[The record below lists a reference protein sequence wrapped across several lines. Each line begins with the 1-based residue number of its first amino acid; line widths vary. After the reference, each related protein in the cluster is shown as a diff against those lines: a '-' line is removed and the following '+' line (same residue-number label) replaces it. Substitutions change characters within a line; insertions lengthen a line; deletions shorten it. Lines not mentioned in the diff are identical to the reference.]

1 MPQQYN
7 TVHIFGYGET
17 QIIGEGY
24 NKKTATSGL
33 TKVQA
38 VVDDVWSKKPQ
49 DSDAS
54 QDYRAINIFDGM
66 FSDYQPNTGT
76 GYRTPFAELDA
87 NAIQELVDEVYAAV
101 PDVQPQ
107 P

>member
-38 VVDDVWSKKPQ
+38 VVDNVWSKKPA
-49 DSDAS
+49 DSTAS
-54 QDYRAINIFDGM
+54 ETYRAINIFNGM
-66 FSDYQPNTGT
+66 FSDYQPNTGD
-76 GYRTPFAELDA
+76 GYRTPFDELDA
-87 NAIQELVDEVYAAV
+87 TLIQELVDEVYAAI
-101 PDVQPQ
+101 PDQP
-107 P
+107 

>member
-1 MPQQYN
+1 MAQAYN

-38 VVDDVWSKKPQ
+38 VIDNVWSKKPA
-49 DSDAS
+49 DSTAS
-54 QDYRAINIFDGM
+54 QAYRAINIFHSM
-66 FSDYQPNTGT
+66 FADYQPEQNKGF
-76 GYRTPFAELDA
+76 RVEFSELDA
-87 NAIQELVDEVYAAV
+87 TLIQELVDEVYAAV
-101 PDVQPQ
+101 PDAPDA
-107 P
+107 

>member
-1 MPQQYN
+1 MAQAYN

-38 VVDDVWSKKPQ
+38 VIDNVWSKKPA

-54 QDYRAINIFDGM
+54 QDYRAINIFHGM
-66 FSDYQPNTGT
+66 FSDYQPSTGK
-76 GYRTPFAELDA
+76 GYRTQFADLDA
-87 NAIQELVDEVYAAV
+87 NLIQELVDEVYAAV
-101 PDVQPQ
+101 PDAPNA
-107 P
+107 